1 MRIFVGEYVTGGGL
15 ADQALEAIPSSLRRE
30 GAAMLQSIVSDLA
43 EVAETVVPL
52 DPRFANAFSSNTT
65 DTVDIEAVSSL
76 LANVFLAVL
85 LNFEQHFLVSVASN
99 DVDLEAQV

>member
-15 ADQALEAIPSSLRRE
+15 AEQAIDEIPSSLRRE

-52 DPRFANAFSSNTT
+52 DPRFANAFSKQYHRHGRHRPRSG
-65 DTVDIEAVSSL
+65 AVGAMGHGCTNMRRRFACRS
-76 LANVFLAVL
+76 
-85 LNFEQHFLVSVASN
+85 
-99 DVDLEAQV
+99 